1 MDVFISPN
9 FKSEKL
15 DNPTIDDVI
24 DVFKDRTMNWLF
36 EPAKKL
42 IEERIGWFSGLCL
55 LLTYFEG
62 IMAYVTGEDSKGKS
76 KKYFRAAFVDV
87 FRSSNISEY
96 QLERVADIMY
106 EDGRCGFFHDGML
119 RNRIYLSELNK
130 VDMIITLPRKSDGSI
145 DEDGKINSIL
155 IDPQKFMAAIEKHFI
170 DYLLGLR
177 NPKETDKRDNFL
189 KMAKGKWDW
198 ESEGTVIGLNND
210 GTL

>member
-96 QLERVADIMY
+96 QLKRIADIMY

-155 IDPQKFMAAIEKHFI
+155 IDPQKFMATIERHFI

-189 KMAKGKWDW
+189 KMAKEKWDW
-198 ESEGTVIGLNND
+198 ESEGTIIGLNND